1 MELYI
6 DILHLVTMCLGIAVI
21 TLGVVLSVMDLAKML
36 YTKKNYDLLYR
47 QARMTLC
54 KHIVFGLEFMLA
66 GDVVKTIIMP
76 DYHSLALLGGL
87 VVIRTILSYFVDV
100 ELRQLRK
107 S

>member
-1 MELYI
+1 MEFYI
-6 DILHLVTMCLGIAVI
+6 NILHLVTMYIGIAVI
-21 TLGVVLSVMDLAKML
+21 TLGVALSVAELVKML
-36 YTKKNYDLLYR
+36 YAKNPDLLYR
-47 QARMTLC
+47 QARMILC

-66 GDVVKTIIMP
+66 GDVVKTIVMP